1 MEKFFRTCVEEIHRS
16 LLGPNNPSIVDD
28 QAIAFLR
35 ESFQRMLRLIHRRWE
50 RAFHRVGDHA
60 IRDSISEIFPEELV
74 KHMFSE
80 ANQAMGGRPLTL
92 SLSEFNTILDFE
104 AQPKAK
110 LFVTAAL
117 QYILEELLELSQ
129 MADPAADR
137 FNESRNVTERS
148 IERAIHKDND
158 LRALFST
165 LAVQDFLSQ
174 NEATAAAD
182 LLFLYKEDIEADSIV
197 YVPDDVALKFVAEH
211 LDIPDYTILESPVL
225 LKMLKYAVNPE
236 GFTIVENRGHETI
249 DGLDVL
255 HVLTSNSVTYK
266 ILDGLLGK
274 GNDLNEIVESQ
285 DFKEIVDGWDEG
297 DQDPSRFLEIIRK
310 RHLNTE
316 DATYVFAN
324 YMNHNKLTK
333 ETVDKFIALGVDLNA
348 VSAGYWTDS
357 HNDNALSA
365 AAEYRK
371 VKDIRILLDSG
382 AVLKPG
388 SDLIESLVY
397 GHSASSLDLSSQEEV
412 DEIAEGL
419 AYLTNW
425 EAGQA
430 VTQEIIDHVR
440 EEFTDNEFKEQLLD
454 ILQQYYDI

>member
-1 MEKFFRTCVEEIHRS
+1 
-16 LLGPNNPSIVDD
+16 
-28 QAIAFLR
+28 
-35 ESFQRMLRLIHRRWE
+35 
-50 RAFHRVGDHA
+50 
-60 IRDSISEIFPEELV
+60 
-74 KHMFSE
+74 
-80 ANQAMGGRPLTL
+80 
-92 SLSEFNTILDFE
+92 
-104 AQPKAK
+104 
-110 LFVTAAL
+110 
-117 QYILEELLELSQ
+117 
-129 MADPAADR
+129 
-137 FNESRNVTERS
+137 
-148 IERAIHKDND
+148 
-158 LRALFST
+158 
-165 LAVQDFLSQ
+165 
-174 NEATAAAD
+174 
-182 LLFLYKEDIEADSIV
+182 
-197 YVPDDVALKFVAEH
+197 
-211 LDIPDYTILESPVL
+211 
-225 LKMLKYAVNPE
+225 MLKYAVNPE

-430 VTQEIIDHVR
+430 VTQEIIDRVR